1 MTITTTPLGLF
12 GSTALYHCALCAGK
26 ECYQHS
32 SGQHQRAVPL
42 SPTFLGALLK
52 PRLRTLCAVFALLS
66 QPMCPCCIYC
76 HVYRLCVDIIALLW
90 CIQIWQLHT
99 TQTHTKDRYRAG
111 GCHTHC
117 VCVWANYNHHI
128 VRNNAL
134 HTAQWLCMYIY
145 TVDHCT
151 GVTACWRRKQNLIVH
166 VVCPPHLPL
175 WTDWDLIQAALRLRW
190 ASNSL
195 LHASTYRLHTHTRRI
210 Q

>member
-99 TQTHTKDRYRAG
+99 THTHTKDRYRAG
-111 GCHTHC
+111 GCHTLC
-117 VCVWANYNHHI
+117 VCVSQLQPSHSEKQCITHSTVI
-128 VRNNAL
+128 VYV
-134 HTAQWLCMYIY
+134 YIY
-145 TVDHCT
+145 S
-151 GVTACWRRKQNLIVH
+151 R
-166 VVCPPHLPL
+166 PL
-175 WTDWDLIQAALRLRW
+175 YWCH
-190 ASNSL
+190 SL
-195 LHASTYRLHTHTRRI
+195 LNEEAEFDSTRGVSSSPSSVNWLGSYPGSPSPPLGLQLSLACQHVPTTHTHT
-210 Q
+210 